1 MNLQVEPS
9 EEIHENRDNL
19 GKYKE
24 VNEVVLA
31 VRKAW
36 EGGGLFHGLR
46 FRCTGL
52 FKGQDFEA

>member
-1 MNLQVEPS
+1 MEPLK
-9 EEIHENRDNL
+9 EIHENRDKL

-36 EGGGLFHGLR
+36 GR
-46 FRCTGL
+46 FTGSS
-52 FKGQDFEA
+52 KVYHT

>member
-36 EGGGLFHGLR
+36 EGGGGGLFHGLR
-46 FRCTGL
+46 FRCR
-52 FKGQDFEA
+52 AV